1 MILEENEVIE
11 LIKAGTPES
20 ILEARIYSDLL
31 NMHVTGKDIKKYTE
45 QFNNHESAAQ
55 KTLREKLI
63 KSNKSL
69 FSFILRPLDKIFT
82 AKGGAIN
89 YNLPENKVEILRDAV
104 SDVTDGLDIKTYLKK
119 IVKSN
124 YIIDPNGFIMV
135 DLDNE
140 GALTTKMYPTKDIF
154 HYYNRG
160 NEVQSIIFNPYESGT
175 KEDKKLYYRVLD
187 DTTDRI
193 FIQDGDV
200 VYLDEESILDNYFGY
215 VPARILGD
223 IVCPNTGRF
232 LSLIDDVIEDANE
245 HLRDVSVNI
254 VHKLSHGY
262 AKYWQY
268 PESCTT
274 CGGDGIVLRE
284 VDNVITE
291 VVCHTCLGNKTKDHK
306 DASDLMILDIPRE
319 GEHILAPN
327 VAGYI
332 NPSMEVWKQYKEDIA
347 DLKTDMFQ
355 SIWGTTYTT
364 EGKNETATGRM
375 LNVQPEAERVTWI
388 SKTFSSIHNFVLDCY
403 GKVILSN
410 KNYQSN
416 VSYGTRYLME
426 SPDAILNTLRDAK
439 KDGLPTLI
447 QKNLTYKYYQTEYQN
462 NNEEYQ
468 KISKVLSVD
477 PFPSMSAQEV
487 KDLGITGDEL
497 LKKIY
502 YPQWVNQLE
511 EAKQLLMTTEQLKE
525 DLNDYVLKL
534 NVKLKQDEVQQRNLD
549 STA

>member
-426 SPDAILNTLRDAK
+426 SPDEILNTLRDAK

-511 EAKQLLMTTEQLKE
+511 EAKQLLMTPEQLKE